1 MRERERLISLQRIL
15 DAEKEPRTRNA
26 MGQFATPLE
35 LARQITRVVHSI
47 IGRDDVSFL
56 EPAIGLGSFYSAF
69 LDTFG
74 DIGQRATGFEI
85 DSHYG
90 KPAQEIWEGKPI
102 EITIGDFLSA
112 KTPADK
118 FDCLIANPPYV
129 RHHNIEKGQKI
140 ELKKRAESKI
150 GIPVSGLTGLYCYFM
165 VLSEAWLKEGG
176 ISCWLVPAEF
186 MDVNYGVAFKT
197 YLKDNVELLRIHK
210 FEAKDVRFSDALV
223 SSCVVI
229 FKISKPSPSHSIE
242 FTSGTDIENP
252 QNVNIVSS
260 SDLQAKEKWTKLF
273 DKTDIVA
280 TKGSHTIGDFFT
292 VKRGLVT
299 GDNNFFLIDTRTAE
313 ANHIPEEML
322 CPIVPSPRHLPSE
335 TQEIG
340 LQTGLS
346 LFHCGMNRDE
356 LGNRF
361 PSVLKYIEKGEAEGR
376 QEGYICS
383 RRSPWYFCPSQPA
396 GPIIVPYM
404 AREGPKAF
412 RFILNEHRLM
422 TANTYLHLHPRPE
435 YAEILRDE
443 KNLRTIWLSLS
454 RIPQR
459 RLMECG
465 RVYGGGLHK
474 MEPGEL
480 MSVPADEVEEAI
492 NKIMGGKA

>member
-1 MRERERLISLQRIL
+1 MSEREKLMSLQKVL
-15 DAEKEPRTRNA
+15 DADKGAKARNA
-26 MGQFATPLE
+26 MGQFATPPE
-35 LARQITRVVHSI
+35 LAKQITRVVHSI
-47 IGRDDVSFL
+47 VGRDDVSFL

-85 DSHYG
+85 DCHYG

-102 EITIGDFLSA
+102 EIIIGDFL
-112 KTPADK
+112 KTEAPTERY
-118 FDCLIANPPYV
+118 DCLIANPPYV
-129 RHHNIEKGQKI
+129 RHHNIDKGQKI
-140 ELKKRAESKI
+140 ELKKRTEDKI

-165 VLSEAWLKEGG
+165 ALSEDWLKEGG
-176 ISCWLVPAEF
+176 ISCWLVPTEF

-197 YLKDNVELLRIHK
+197 YLRDNVELLRIHK
-210 FEAKDVRFSDALV
+210 FEAEDVRFSDALV

-229 FKISKPSPSHSIE
+229 FKIGSPNPDHTIE
-242 FTSGTDIENP
+242 FTSGADIENP
-252 QNVNIVSS
+252 QNVNIVYS
-260 SDLQAKEKWTKLF
+260 SDLHAEEKWTKLF
-273 DKTDIVA
+273 HKTGAVD
-280 TKGSHTIGDFFT
+280 TKGIHTIGDFFT

-313 ANHIPEEML
+313 ANQIPEEML
-322 CPIVPSPRHLPSE
+322 CPIIPSPRHLPSE

-340 LQTGLS
+340 TQTGLS
-346 LFHCGMNRDE
+346 LFHCDMNRDE

-383 RRSPWYFCPSQPA
+383 RRSPWYFCPSQSA

-404 AREGPKAF
+404 AREGSKAF

-435 YAEILRDE
+435 YAEILKDAN
-443 KNLRTIWLSLS
+443 NLRTIWLSLS
-454 RIPQR
+454 HIPQR

-480 MSVPADEVEEAI
+480 MSVPADELEEAI
-492 NKIMGGKA
+492 NKIMGVKA